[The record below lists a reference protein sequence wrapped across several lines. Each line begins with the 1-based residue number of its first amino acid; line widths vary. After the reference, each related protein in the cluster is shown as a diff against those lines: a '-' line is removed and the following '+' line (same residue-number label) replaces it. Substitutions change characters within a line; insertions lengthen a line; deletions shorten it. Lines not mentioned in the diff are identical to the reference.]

1 MKQTIEIEVPEG
13 KKAVWKNN
21 YILFEDIEL
30 PKTWEEFCEGHFVDL
45 NGEFYIDDESS
56 VKSNKDGYYIRAENY
71 DKNLLPSKESAEA
84 HLALIQLHQLRD
96 CYRQGWVPDW
106 NNAKQT
112 KYCIENYSNTHYNVS
127 YTTYVYTTYVHF
139 LAFQTEEIAKEFL
152 HNFEDLIKKAGD
164 LI

>member
-1 MKQTIEIEVPEG
+1 MKETLLISTQRYRY
-13 KKAVWKNN
+13 AN
-21 YILFEDIEL
+21 ED
-30 PKTWEEFCEGHFVDL
+30 
-45 NGEFYIDDESS
+45 
-56 VKSNKDGYYIRAENY
+56 R
-71 DKNLLPSKESAEA
+71 NLLPSKEAVEA
-84 HLALIQLHQLRD
+84 HLALMQLHQLRD

-112 KYCIENYSNTHYNVS
+112 KYCIEKYGAPSLMINRYKTNIY
-127 YTTYVYTTYVHF
+127 F